1 MSGMANGK
9 KRSFRELA
17 DDEYQEKP
25 LKLVMREYD
34 DDEDNDDDDDED
46 DFDGSDDAE
55 HYEVK

>member
-34 DDEDNDDDDDED
+34 DGEDNDDDDED
-46 DFDGSDDAE
+46 DFDGSDDAS